1 MEREIKRA
9 KCGGAMRVGF
19 ILEAGESG
27 RPVGKWIEGTPERPW
42 TRFGV
47 KIDDRA
53 QYPIETY
60 RCEGCGYLESYARGS
75 KAQ

>member
-1 MEREIKRA
+1 MRE
-9 KCGGAMRVGF
+9 GF

-53 QYPIETY
+53 RYPIETY
-60 RCEGCGYLESYARGS
+60 RCEGCGYLESYARG
-75 KAQ
+75 KGAAQ